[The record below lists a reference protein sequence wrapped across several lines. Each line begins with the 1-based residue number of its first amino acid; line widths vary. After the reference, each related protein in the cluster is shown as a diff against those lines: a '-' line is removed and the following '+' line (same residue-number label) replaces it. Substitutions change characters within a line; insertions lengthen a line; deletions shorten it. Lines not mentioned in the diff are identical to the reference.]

1 MTAMII
7 LSVLIAVTFVVIAIR
22 IERGLPDSI
31 SAMVYYLPR
40 PLQWLWIVWMWAVSL
55 LTCIPL
61 MGVMPESWKSLAF
74 IVLGC
79 LMLCGAMP
87 ISDTNVSK
95 TAHDVFGILGGV
107 LSQVCVV
114 FVSPLWL
121 TAWLLWA
128 FCMGSTVI
136 QPEGGDMRSLFK
148 GKGVFVAECVCFLTL
163 AGALLQYYLFT
174 H

>member
-1 MTAMII
+1 MIAMII
-7 LSVLIAVTFVVIAIR
+7 LSILLAVAFTAIAIR
-22 IERGLPDSI
+22 IEHGLPDSI
-31 SAMVYYLPR
+31 SALVYYLPR
-40 PLQWLWIVWMWAVSL
+40 PMQWLWTVWLWAVSL
-55 LTCIPL
+55 CVCIPL
-61 MGVMPESWKSLAF
+61 IGAMPDEWRSLAF
-74 IVLGC
+74 IALGC

-87 ISDTNVSK
+87 ISDSNVSK
-95 TAHDVFGILGGV
+95 TAHDVFGILGGI
-107 LSQVCVV
+107 LSQACVI

-128 FCMGSTVI
+128 FLMGSTVI

-148 GKGVFVAECVCFLTL
+148 GKGVFVAECICFVTL

>member
-7 LSVLIAVTFVVIAIR
+7 LSILLAMAFMVVAIR

-40 PLQWLWIVWMWAVSL
+40 PLQWVWIVWMWAVVML
-55 LTCIPL
+55 MCIPL
-61 MGVMPESWKSLAF
+61 IGAMPESWKSLAF

-95 TAHDVFGILGGV
+95 TAHDVFGILGGM

-163 AGALLQYYLFT
+163 AGALLRYYLFT